1 MDLDNF
7 LEGTDGTY
15 IFFFE
20 TEGLVYHENKGFIDS
35 LLYDKIKGMMPSGLG
50 SKVTID
56 NNGIYLGEDHILQPQ
71 FARFGDDVTF
81 PAYLL
86 HPNEAIEAE
95 ELAEIVLE
103 SATELN
109 KELIVASSSKYV
121 CNMQIFMNGDPTKSS
136 QKDIEAM
143 IEYFHLAYR
152 NVYENL

>member
-1 MDLDNF
+1 MDADNF
-7 LEGTDGTY
+7 LEGADGTY

-20 TEGLVYHENKGFIDS
+20 TEGLVYQKNKEFIDS
-35 LLYDKIKGMMPSGLG
+35 LLYDKVKKMMPHELESRI
-50 SKVTID
+50 TTD
-56 NNGIYLGEDHILQPQ
+56 NNGMYVDGNHILQPQ

-103 SATELN
+103 SATEAN
-109 KELIVASSSKYV
+109 KELIVASSSMYV
-121 CNMQIFMNGDPTKSS
+121 RNMQVFMNNDPTKSS
-136 QKDIEAM
+136 QEDIEAM